1 MKKKENHS
9 INTWKQWEEKYVKD
23 RKLTT
28 ETLADA
34 GRLIRTK
41 NFIITCLTIA
51 IVFMALTIGLL
62 NKAENKMEEW

>member
-1 MKKKENHS
+1 MKKKENYS

-28 ETLADA
+28 EILADA

-41 NFIITCLTIA
+41 NFIITCLTMAIA
-51 IVFMALTIGLL
+51 FMSLAIGLL
-62 NKAENKMEEW
+62 NKAEKKMEEW

>member
-41 NFIITCLTIA
+41 NFIICLLYTSPSPRD
-51 IVFMALTIGLL
+51 
-62 NKAENKMEEW
+62 

>member
-1 MKKKENHS
+1 MKKKENYS

-28 ETLADA
+28 EILADA

-41 NFIITCLTIA
+41 NFIITCLTMAIA
-51 IVFMALTIGLL
+51 FMSLAIGLS
-62 NKAENKMEEW
+62 NKTKKKMEG

>member
-1 MKKKENHS
+1 M
-9 INTWKQWEEKYVKD
+9 KD

-62 NKAENKMEEW
+62 NKAEKKMEEW

>member
-51 IVFMALTIGLL
+51 IVLSLIHI
-62 NKAENKMEEW
+62 

>member
-1 MKKKENHS
+1 MKKKENYS

-62 NKAENKMEEW
+62 NKAEKKMEEW